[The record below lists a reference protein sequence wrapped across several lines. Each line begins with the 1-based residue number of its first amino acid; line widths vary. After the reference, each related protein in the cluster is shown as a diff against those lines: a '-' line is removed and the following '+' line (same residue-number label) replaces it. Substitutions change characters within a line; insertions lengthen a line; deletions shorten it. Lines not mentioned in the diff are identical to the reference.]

1 MMDNVFSSTEPD
13 NNFASENTFRASST
27 NSITSETSYVGDPE
41 TFLSCSTD
49 SLNYQPS
56 TNRTRSRPSRVRER
70 ELSYPSLSLY
80 HSPSSSSRFRK
91 THYLDDSDEEI
102 IQEEVLEVT
111 NFNRYPT
118 LMERWGDDTKTK
130 TWQEGDLKIEE
141 VVEFEEVEPTV
152 TEEIIYE
159 LTYVGEN
166 LLSCRPISRSR
177 SESRNFRKIRKKRI
191 KLSSALPCTSV
202 KVGNISFTY
211 RSPSIAPLI
220 KTDCVNPLLVIP
232 T

>member
-159 LTYVGEN
+159 LTF
-166 LLSCRPISRSR
+166 SHWT
-177 SESRNFRKIRKKRI
+177 RKKV
-191 KLSSALPCTSV
+191 L
-202 KVGNISFTY
+202 
-211 RSPSIAPLI
+211 
-220 KTDCVNPLLVIP
+220 
-232 T
+232 